1 MVGWRERAGAACGR
15 PESRQVATRRA
26 CVAAGL
32 LVRGLIGGV
41 DVTDFPFTI
50 GRIQGNGLV
59 VAEEGISRRH
69 ALIDLVDGRYLIEDL
84 NSTDGILVNGRGRM
98 TAILRS
104 GDVISI
110 GPVKLVFHLTSDADA
125 TPPAP
130 GAGGN
135 HADRSVRDE
144 VTERRVV

>member
-1 MVGWRERAGAACGR
+1 MG
-15 PESRQVATRRA
+15 
-26 CVAAGL
+26 
-32 LVRGLIGGV
+32 
-41 DVTDFPFTI
+41 
-50 GRIQGNGLV
+50 IQGNGLV